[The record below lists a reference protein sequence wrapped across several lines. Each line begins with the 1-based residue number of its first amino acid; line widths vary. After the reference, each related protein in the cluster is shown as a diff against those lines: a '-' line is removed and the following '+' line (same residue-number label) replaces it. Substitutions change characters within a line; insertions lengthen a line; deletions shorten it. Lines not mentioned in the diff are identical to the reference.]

1 MANLTKTICV
11 AATAKA
17 LAFTIWDERLP
28 GFGLR
33 VMPSGAKSFVLKY
46 RDAATNRQHW
56 HTLGRFAV
64 NMTAEQARDK
74 AAALKPA
81 IKHSA
86 ANPAIERREHIDA
99 DTVVE
104 LATSYLAERPTM
116 KRRGTVRAKKESSW
130 KQDASNINAH
140 IVPQLGNHSTR
151 GLKQR
156 DIERFRDA
164 VAKGKTARDVT
175 VAKGEDGHKAR
186 SRVIDR
192 WRCLPLCSVGR

>member
-1 MANLTKTICV
+1 MLLDCCGCFVIVRVGSSVVALWQHGIPKARSMANLTKTICV

-116 KRRGTVRAKKESSW
+116 KRRGTVRAKKES
-130 KQDASNINAH
+130 
-140 IVPQLGNHSTR
+140 R
-151 GLKQR
+151 GGAQGQSG
-156 DIERFRDA
+156 A
-164 VAKGKTARDVT
+164 
-175 VAKGEDGHKAR
+175 
-186 SRVIDR
+186 
-192 WRCLPLCSVGR
+192 GRAAT